1 MFQMA
6 VLSLLEFIYFNTY
19 FLFCIYMNEILCL
32 SFMAHWRCHLLSSVP
47 AALRMC
53 GPWTH
58 WQH

>member
-32 SFMAHWRCHLLSSVP
+32 SFMAHWRCHLLSSELASVVVQSP
-47 AALRMC
+47 
-53 GPWTH
+53 
-58 WQH
+58 